1 LISDKIKAGDSKRE
15 VMCIHFDHH
24 QRKTTLVGVLHG
36 RAVMVELELHGRPC
50 WLAGEEREGEE
61 RSRGGHSW
69 LHGEGEVGAMR
80 EVAYGGSSILLLA
93 SCSLL
98 FYCLCVLCA
107 GRRKEKKQKRK
118 RRKGE
123 K

>member
-1 LISDKIKAGDSKRE
+1 
-15 VMCIHFDHH
+15 
-24 QRKTTLVGVLHG
+24 
-36 RAVMVELELHGRPC
+36 
-50 WLAGEEREGEE
+50 
-61 RSRGGHSW
+61 
-69 LHGEGEVGAMR
+69 MR

-98 FYCLCVLCA
+98 FYCLGVLCK